1 MKRAEGPR
9 EHFPPRQSRV
19 PVSPAGCF
27 CGLPSERQTLPAP
40 AALLVQPAWPR
51 CPSLSL
57 SFRWPSPLSPF
68 SAAWSLRSHPGPW
81 GCRLPSPP
89 SAVSPRPVRPSASQ
103 TLSPNPSA
111 PPRTPGP
118 SALVPHPRSLTP
130 TPHPWRPRPPRPR
143 KVMPAP
149 ATDLPGPRLTSPPA
163 SDSHAGWAAPR
174 CGYGTG
180 PWGERQG
187 QGEAGQGRRAGGP
200 GPGRAAQGRDD
211 AAGPDP
217 RSRLL
222 PATPPPP
229 AGSGWGRLPAFVQ
242 SGCRTCAKTSG
253 AGAGLGD
260 VAGVT
265 E

>member
-1 MKRAEGPR
+1 M
-9 EHFPPRQSRV
+9 
-19 PVSPAGCF
+19 SPAGCF
-27 CGLPSERQTLPAP
+27 CGLHSERRTLPAP
-40 AALLVQPAWPR
+40 TALLVQPAWPR

-57 SFRWPSPLSPF
+57 SLRWPSPLLPF
-68 SAAWSLRSHPGPW
+68 SAAWSLRSHPGTL
-81 GCRLPSPP
+81 GV
-89 SAVSPRPVRPSASQ
+89 SAAEPAIHRESKARAA
-103 TLSPNPSA
+103 LSLTDPQPQSLSS
-111 PPRTPGP
+111 T
-118 SALVPHPRSLTP
+118 PHPRSLTP
-130 TPHPWRPRPPRPR
+130 TPHPWLPRPPRPR

-149 ATDLPGPRLTSPPA
+149 AADLPGPRLTSPPA

-187 QGEAGQGRRAGGP
+187 RGEAGQGRCAGGP
-200 GPGRAAQGRDD
+200 GPGRAAQGRDE

-217 RSRLL
+217 PTRLL

-242 SGCRTCAKTSG
+242 SGCRTRAKTSG